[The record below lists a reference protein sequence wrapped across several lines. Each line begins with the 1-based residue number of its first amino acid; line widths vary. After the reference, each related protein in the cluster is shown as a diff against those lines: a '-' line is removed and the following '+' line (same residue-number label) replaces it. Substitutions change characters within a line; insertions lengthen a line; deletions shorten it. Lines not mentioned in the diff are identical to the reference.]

1 MLTSIKGEIKSN
13 TITVEAFHTP
23 LKTIYR
29 SSRHKINKETGA
41 LNDALPQIYLIDI
54 CRILKKK
61 KIQFTFFSQGHME
74 HSPG

>member
-1 MLTSIKGEIKSN
+1 MRKMLTSIKGEIKSN

-61 KIQFTFFSQGHME
+61 KYNSLFFLKGT
-74 HSPG
+74 